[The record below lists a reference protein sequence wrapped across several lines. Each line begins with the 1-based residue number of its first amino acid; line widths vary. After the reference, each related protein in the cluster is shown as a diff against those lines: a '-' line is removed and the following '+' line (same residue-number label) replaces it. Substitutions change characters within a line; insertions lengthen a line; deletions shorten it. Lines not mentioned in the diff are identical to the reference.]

1 MELKDYQEKTLARL
15 GDFLHAAQTV
25 GIAKAF
31 AAHAHP
37 DATTMLVPEYRN
49 PHDSDGVELPG
60 LRGVPYVAIRIPTGG
75 GKTLMG
81 AHFIR
86 CAADHWLDRDH
97 PLVVWLVPSRTIKR
111 QTLDAFKNRRHPY
124 RLELDAAFAGQ
135 VAVFDSD
142 DIEQLTPQELAT
154 RTCIVVATMAA
165 ARVHDIDIRDFYAHK
180 ETLEPHFIALPKATP
195 LQELEQ
201 TEDGT
206 GPRFSFANLLRLHR
220 PLVITDEAHN
230 ATSDLSGV
238 VYERLAPSAIIELT
252 ATPDMRTSNVLV
264 RVSASQ
270 LFAEQMIKLPVLLEE
285 HLDGWDVALRHALLR
300 RQELEEIAKKET
312 DYVRP
317 ILLIQAEH
325 KGGEATVETI
335 YEHLTGEDGERVDK
349 DWVKIAT
356 GDQREL
362 DGIDLFAPDCPVR
375 VIVTMEA
382 LKEGWDCSF
391 AYVLCSVAGT
401 KSATAIEQLLGRVL
415 RMPYARTRDQPA
427 LNKAY
432 AHVVSP
438 YFGAKAVE
446 FTDCL
451 EGMGFS
457 RLEAAQSL
465 PTQGALLPGGGE
477 HPALKSETFRLTAAK
492 RPDLANV
499 PALDLRNIT
508 IKPTGKEGTF
518 EVEVRGAIQPESVE
532 AIAKVFTGKAREQ
545 ARTSLEQHNARARLR
560 ETPAQKGVKFEV
572 PQLSIRFGDR
582 VVPVENDLLVDAGFW
597 DPADTAG
604 TLESLTF
611 DTRTQTWEI
620 DLGKPGER
628 PVKMHMV
635 QEPHTEYLSGLT
647 GDWEE
652 ADLLVWLE
660 GKVVQ
665 NDVRQETM
673 IEWIAHAIAPLER
686 KGYSLGQLV
695 RGRFIIARRL
705 LALLDEAK
713 TQRGNHA
720 HRRLFELDEVTVDP
734 AVAFKFSNL
743 AYPMRSACPAPMEW
757 PKHYYEVPG
766 DLPYRRKDGELAE
779 EYRCAL
785 AIERNPEVEVWV
797 RNLAHPTQF
806 RFPTATGSTYPD
818 FIAKLNDGCIVVIEY
833 KGDDRYDH
841 AKNAAKRAVGE
852 LWARKYPNGIY
863 LMPRD
868 KDDAGRDIDQ
878 QIAHAIAVHRQA
890 RQ

>member
-1 MELKDYQEKTLARL
+1 MDLKDYQEKSLARL
-15 GDFLHAAQTV
+15 ADFLRAARTEGVAQ
-25 GIAKAF
+25 AF

-37 DATTMLVPEYRN
+37 DANTMLVPEYRN
-49 PHDSDGVELPG
+49 LRDKDGADLPS
-60 LRGVPYVAIRIPTGG
+60 LRDVPYVAIRIPTGG

-86 CAADHWLDRDH
+86 CAADNWLERDR

-124 RLELDAAFAGQ
+124 RLELDAAFGGQ
-135 VAVFDSD
+135 VSVLDSD
-142 DIEQLTPQELAT
+142 DIDQLTPQELAT
-154 RTCIVVATMAA
+154 RTCIVIATMAA

-180 ETLEPHFIALPKATP
+180 EALEPHFIALPKGVP
-195 LQELEQ
+195 LPDLEQ
-201 TEDGT
+201 TEDGK

-252 ATPDMRTSNVLV
+252 ATPDMSTSNVLV

-270 LFAEQMIKLPVLLEE
+270 LFAEEMIKLPVLLEE

-300 RQELEEIAKKET
+300 RQELEEIAKKEP
-312 DYVRP
+312 DYIRP

-325 KGGEATVETI
+325 KSGEATVETI
-335 YEHLTGEDGERVDK
+335 YEHLTGEDGERIDK

-362 DGIDLFAPDCPVR
+362 DGIDLFAEDCPVR
-375 VIVTMEA
+375 VIITMEA

-391 AYVLCSVAGT
+391 AYVLCSVSGT

-415 RMPYARTRDQPA
+415 RMPYARTRSQTA

-446 FTDCL
+446 FTDHL

-457 RLEAAQSL
+457 RLEAAQNVPIQPPL
-465 PTQGALLPGGGE
+465 IPGGDKAPVKKPE
-477 HPALKSETFRLTAAK
+477 AVRFTTTKK
-492 RPDLANV
+492 PDLANV
-499 PALDLRNIT
+499 PAGDLRNIT
-508 IKPTGKEGTF
+508 IKPAEEEGKF
-518 EVEVRGAIQPESVE
+518 EVEVKGAIQPESVE
-532 AIAKVFTGKAREQ
+532 AIAKVFTGKTKEQ
-545 ARTSLEQHNARARLR
+545 VRTSLEQHNARAKLR
-560 ETPAQKGVKFEV
+560 ETPAQKGVAFEV
-572 PQLSIRFGDR
+572 PQLSIKFGSR
-582 VVPVENDLLVDAGFW
+582 VIPVANDLLVEDGFW
-597 DPADTAG
+597 NPADTAG
-604 TLESLTF
+604 ALDTLTF
-611 DTRTQTWEI
+611 NTRTQTWEI
-620 DLGKPGER
+620 RIDDDEKSMKYKNVE
-628 PVKMHMV
+628 
-635 QEPHTEYLSGLT
+635 EPQAEYLSGLT

-660 GKVVQ
+660 GKIVQ
-665 NDVRQETM
+665 NDVRHETM
-673 IEWIAHAIAPLER
+673 IEWIAQALAPLKR

-713 TQRGNHA
+713 AKRGDRA
-720 HRRLFELDEVTVDP
+720 HRRLFELEEVVVDP
-734 AVAFKFSNL
+734 AVVFKFSNL
-743 AYPMRSACPAPMEW
+743 AYPMRSPCPAPMEW
-757 PKHYYEVPG
+757 QKHYYEVPG

-785 AIERNPEVEVWV
+785 AIESNADVEVWV

-818 FIAKLNDGCIVVIEY
+818 FIAKLKDGRIFIIEY

-841 AKNAAKRAVGE
+841 PKNVAKRAVGE

-863 LMPRD
+863 LMPRE
-868 KDDAGRDIDQ
+868 KDEEGRDIGQ
-878 QIAHAIAVHRQA
+878 QLAAAIAAKR
-890 RQ
+890 

>member
-1 MELKDYQEKTLARL
+1 MDLKDYQEGSLTRL
-15 GDFLHAAQTV
+15 GDFLRAARTD

-37 DATTMLVPEYRN
+37 DARTMLVPEYRTLRDKDGQDL
-49 PHDSDGVELPG
+49 PSLHD
-60 LRGVPYVAIRIPTGG
+60 VPYVAIRIPTGG

-86 CAADHWLDRDH
+86 CAADNWLERDR
-97 PLVVWLVPSRTIKR
+97 PLVVWLVPSRTIKQ
-111 QTLDAFKNRRHPY
+111 QTLDALKNRRHPY
-124 RLELDAAFAGQ
+124 RRELDAAFDGQ
-135 VAVFDSD
+135 VSVLDSD

-165 ARVHDIDIRDFYAHK
+165 ARVQNIDIRDFYAHK
-180 ETLEPHFIALPKATP
+180 EALEPHFIALPKDT
-195 LQELEQ
+195 LLHDLEQ
-201 TEDGT
+201 TEDGR

-238 VYERLAPSAIIELT
+238 VYERLAPSAIVELT
-252 ATPDMRTSNVLV
+252 ATPDMSTSNVLV

-300 RQELEEIAKKET
+300 RQELEEIAKKEH
-312 DYVRP
+312 DYIRP
-317 ILLIQAEH
+317 ILLVQAEH
-325 KGGEATVETI
+325 KGGDATVETI
-335 YEHLTGEDGERVDK
+335 YAHLTGEDGERINK

-362 DGIDLFAPDCPVR
+362 DGIDLLASDCPVR
-375 VIVTMEA
+375 VIITMEA

-391 AYVLCSVAGT
+391 AYVLCSVSGT

-415 RMPYARTRDQPA
+415 RMPYARTRTQAA

-446 FTDCL
+446 FTDHL
-451 EGMGFS
+451 ESMGFS
-457 RLEAAQSL
+457 RLEAAQNVPVQPPL
-465 PTQGALLPGGGE
+465 IPGGGE
-477 HPALKSETFRLTAAK
+477 HPALQIETLRLTASK
-492 RPDLANV
+492 KPDLANV
-499 PALDLRNIT
+499 PAGDLRNIT
-508 IKPTGKEGTF
+508 IKPAEEAGKF
-518 EVEVRGAIQPESVE
+518 EVEIKGAIQSESIE
-532 AIAKVFTGKAREQ
+532 AIAKAFTGKAKEQ
-545 ARTSLEQHNARARLR
+545 ARTSLEQHNTRARLR
-560 ETPAQKGVKFEV
+560 LTPAQKGVKFDV
-572 PQLSIRFGDR
+572 PQLSIKFGDR
-582 VVPVENDLLVDAGFW
+582 VVPVENDLLVDDGFW
-597 DPADTAG
+597 NPADTAG
-604 TLESLTF
+604 TLDTLTF
-611 DTRTQTWEI
+611 DTRTQSWEI
-620 DLGKPGER
+620 DLGEKA
-628 PVKMHMV
+628 VKMHMV
-635 QEPHTEYLSGLT
+635 EEPQTEYLSGLA
-647 GDWEE
+647 GDWVE

-665 NDVRQETM
+665 NDVRHETM
-673 IEWIAHAIAPLER
+673 IEWIAQAIAPLKR

-705 LALLDEAK
+705 LALLGEAK
-713 TQRGNHA
+713 TKRGNQA
-720 HRRLFELDEVTVDP
+720 HQRLFALEEVVVDP
-734 AVAFKFSNL
+734 AVVFTFSDL
-743 AYPMRSACPAPMEW
+743 AYPMRSPCPAPMEW

-766 DLPYRRKDGELAE
+766 DLPFRRKDGKLAE

-785 AIERNPEVEVWV
+785 AIERNPDVEVWV
-797 RNLAHPTQF
+797 RNLAHSTQF

-818 FIAKLNDGCIVVIEY
+818 FIARLKDGRIFVIEY

-841 AKNAAKRAVGE
+841 PKNVAKRAVGE

-868 KDDAGRDIDQ
+868 KDEAGHDIDQ
-878 QIAHAIAVHRQA
+878 QIAHAIAVSR
-890 RQ
+890 

>member
-1 MELKDYQEKTLARL
+1 MELKNYQQKTLDRL
-15 GDFLHAAQTV
+15 RDFLRDAQGM
-25 GIAKAF
+25 GIAAAF

-37 DATTMLVPEYRN
+37 DAKTMLVPDYR
-49 PHDSDGVELPG
+49 PLRDKDGAELPG
-60 LRGVPYVAIRIPTGG
+60 LRNVPYVAIRIPTGG

-86 CAADHWLDRDH
+86 CTADNWLDRDR
-97 PLVVWLVPSRTIKR
+97 PLVVWLVPSRTIKQ
-111 QTLDAFKNRRHPY
+111 QTLQALKDRRHPY
-124 RLELDAAFAGQ
+124 RRELDDAFGGQ
-135 VAVFDSD
+135 VSVFDSD
-142 DIEQLTPQELAT
+142 DIEQLTPQELAN

-180 ETLEPHFIALPKATP
+180 EALEPHFIGLPKDKVLP
-195 LQELEQ
+195 ELEQ
-201 TEDGT
+201 TEDGK
-206 GPRFSFANLLRLHR
+206 GPRFSFANLLRLYR

-230 ATSDLSGV
+230 ATSELSGTI
-238 VYERLAPSAIIELT
+238 YERLAPGAIIELT
-252 ATPDMRTSNVLV
+252 ATPDMHTSNVLV

-270 LFAEQMIKLPVLLEE
+270 LFAEEMIKLPVLLEE

-300 RQELEEIAKKET
+300 RQELEDIAKKEP
-312 DYVRP
+312 DYIRP

-335 YEHLTGEDGERVDK
+335 YEHLTGEDGERIDK

-362 DGIDLFAPDCPVR
+362 DGIDLFASDCPVR
-375 VIVTMEA
+375 VIITMEA

-391 AYVLCSVAGT
+391 AYVLCSVSGT

-415 RMPYARTRDQPA
+415 RMPYARTRTQPA

-446 FTDCL
+446 FTDHL
-451 EGMGFS
+451 EDMGFS
-457 RLEAAQSL
+457 RLEAAQNLPAQASL
-465 PTQGALLPGGGE
+465 IGGDGE
-477 HPALKSETFRLTAAK
+477 HPALKKETIRFTAAK
-492 RPDLANV
+492 KPDLANV
-499 PALDLRNIT
+499 PAGDLRNIA
-508 IKPTGKEGTF
+508 IEPAGEEGKF
-518 EVEVRGAIQPESVE
+518 EVVVKGAIQPESVE
-532 AIAKVFTGKAREQ
+532 AIAKVFSGKAKEQ
-545 ARTSLEQHNARARLR
+545 VRTSLEQHNTRAKLR

-582 VVPVENDLLVDAGFW
+582 VVPVANDLLVEEGFW
-597 DPADTAG
+597 NPADSAG
-604 TLESLTF
+604 TLDTLIF

-620 DLGKPGER
+620 GIDEKS
-628 PVKMHMV
+628 VKMNMV
-635 QEPHTEYLSGLT
+635 QEPQAEYLSGLT

-665 NDVRQETM
+665 NDVRQEAM
-673 IEWIAHAIAPLER
+673 VDWIAKAIAPLKH

-705 LALLDEAK
+705 LGLLDEARTK
-713 TQRGNHA
+713 RDNRA
-720 HRRLFELDEVTVDP
+720 HRRLFELEEVVVDP
-734 AVAFKFSNL
+734 AVVFRFSNL
-743 AYPMRSACPAPMEW
+743 AYPMRSPCPAPQEW

-766 DLPYRRKDGELAE
+766 DLPFRRKDGDLAE

-785 AIERNPEVEVWV
+785 AIERNHDVEVWV

-818 FIAKLNDGCIVVIEY
+818 FIAKLKDGRIFVIEY

-841 AKNAAKRAVGE
+841 PKNVAKRAVGE
-852 LWARKYPNGIY
+852 LWARKYPNGLY
-863 LMPRD
+863 LMPRER
-868 KDDAGRDIDQ
+868 DDEGRDIDQ
-878 QIAHAIAVHRQA
+878 QIAHAILNK
-890 RQ
+890 

>member
-1 MELKDYQEKTLARL
+1 MELKNYQRETLERL
-15 GDFLHAAQTV
+15 RDFLRDAQDK
-25 GIAKAF
+25 GIAAAF
-31 AAHAHP
+31 TAHAHP
-37 DATTMLVPEYRN
+37 DAKTMLVPDYR
-49 PHDSDGVELPG
+49 PLRDKDGAELPS
-60 LRGVPYVAIRIPTGG
+60 LHEVPYVAIRIPTGG

-86 CAADHWLDRDH
+86 CAADNWLDLDR
-97 PLVVWLVPSRTIKR
+97 PLVVWLVPSRTIKQ
-111 QTLDAFKNRRHPY
+111 QTLDALKNRRHPY
-124 RLELDAAFAGQ
+124 RRELDDAFGGQ
-135 VAVFDSD
+135 VSVFDSD
-142 DIEQLTPQELAT
+142 DIERLTPQELAN

-180 ETLEPHFIALPKATP
+180 EALEPHFIALPKDKLP
-195 LQELEQ
+195 ELEQ
-201 TEDGT
+201 TEGGK
-206 GPRFSFANLLRLHR
+206 GPRFSFANLLRLYR

-230 ATSDLSGV
+230 ATSELSGE
-238 VYERLAPSAIIELT
+238 VYKRLAPSAIIELT
-252 ATPDMRTSNVLV
+252 ATPDMHTSNVLV

-270 LFAEQMIKLPVLLEE
+270 LFAEEMIKLPVLLEE

-300 RQELEEIAKKET
+300 RQELEEIAKKES
-312 DYVRP
+312 DYIRP

-335 YEHLTGEDGERVDK
+335 YEHLTGEDGERIDK
-349 DWVKIAT
+349 DWVKVAT

-362 DGIDLFAPDCPVR
+362 DGIDLFASDCPVR
-375 VIVTMEA
+375 VIITMEA

-391 AYVLCSVAGT
+391 AYVLCSVSGT

-415 RMPYARTRDQPA
+415 RMPYARTRDQAA

-446 FTDCL
+446 FTDHL
-451 EGMGFS
+451 EDMGFS
-457 RLEAAQSL
+457 RLEAAQNLPSQTSL
-465 PTQGALLPGGGE
+465 IGDDGE
-477 HPALKSETFRLTAAK
+477 HPALKKETLRLTTAK
-492 RPDLANV
+492 KPDLANV
-499 PALDLRNIT
+499 PAGDWRNID
-508 IKPTGKEGTF
+508 IKPANEEGTF
-518 EVEVRGAIQPESVE
+518 EVVVKGAIQPESVE
-532 AIAKVFTGKAREQ
+532 AIAKVFTGKAKEQ
-545 ARTSLEQHNARARLR
+545 VRTSLEQHNTRAKLR

-582 VVPVENDLLVDAGFW
+582 VMPVANDLLVEEGFW
-597 DPADTAG
+597 SPADSTG
-604 TLESLTF
+604 TLDTLTF

-620 DLGKPGER
+620 GIDEKS
-628 PVKMHMV
+628 VKMNMV
-635 QEPHTEYLSGLT
+635 QEPQAEYLSGLT

-660 GKVVQ
+660 NKVVQ
-665 NDVRQETM
+665 NDVRQEAM
-673 IEWIAHAIAPLER
+673 VEWIAKAIAPLKH

-705 LALLDEAK
+705 LALLDEARTK
-713 TQRGNHA
+713 RDNQA
-720 HRRLFELDEVTVDP
+720 HRRLFELEEVLVDP
-734 AVAFKFSNL
+734 AVVFKFSNL
-743 AYPMRSACPAPMEW
+743 AYPMRSPCPAPMEW

-785 AIERNPEVEVWV
+785 AIERNPDVEVWV

-818 FIAKLNDGCIVVIEY
+818 FIAKLKDGRIFVIEY

-841 AKNAAKRAVGE
+841 PKNVAKRAVGE
-852 LWARKYPNGIY
+852 LWARKYPNGLY

-868 KDDAGRDIDQ
+868 KDEEGRDIDQ
-878 QIAHAIAVHRQA
+878 QIAAAIAAKR
-890 RQ
+890 

>member
-1 MELKDYQEKTLARL
+1 MELKNYQRETLDRLRDFLRDAQEK
-15 GDFLHAAQTV
+15 
-25 GIAKAF
+25 GITRAF

-37 DATTMLVPEYRN
+37 DAKTMLVPDYR
-49 PHDSDGVELPG
+49 PLRDKEGVELPS
-60 LRGVPYVAIRIPTGG
+60 LRDVPYVAIRIPTGG

-81 AHFIR
+81 AHFIQ
-86 CAADHWLDRDH
+86 CAADNWLDRDR
-97 PLVVWLVPSRTIKR
+97 PLVVWLVPSRTIKQ
-111 QTLDAFKNRRHPY
+111 QTLDALKNRRHPY
-124 RLELDAAFAGQ
+124 RRELDDAFGGQ
-135 VAVFDSD
+135 VSVFDSD
-142 DIEQLTPQELAT
+142 DIEQLTPQELAN

-180 ETLEPHFIALPKATP
+180 EALEPHFIALPKDKLLP
-195 LQELEQ
+195 ELEQ
-201 TEDGT
+201 TEDGK
-206 GPRFSFANLLRLHR
+206 GPRFSFANLLRLYR

-230 ATSDLSGV
+230 ATSELSGTI
-238 VYERLAPSAIIELT
+238 YERLAPSAIIELT
-252 ATPDMRTSNVLV
+252 ATPDMHTSNVLV

-270 LFAEQMIKLPVLLEE
+270 LFTEEMIKLPVLLEE

-300 RQELEEIAKKET
+300 RQELEGIAKKEP
-312 DYVRP
+312 DYIRP

-325 KGGEATVETI
+325 KGGDATVETI
-335 YEHLTGEDGERVDK
+335 YEHLTGKDGERIDK
-349 DWVKIAT
+349 DWVRIAT

-375 VIVTMEA
+375 IIITMEA

-391 AYVLCSVAGT
+391 AYVLCSVSGA

-415 RMPYARTRDQPA
+415 RMPYAHTRTQPA

-446 FTDCL
+446 FTDHL
-451 EGMGFS
+451 EDMGFS
-457 RLEAAQSL
+457 RLEAAQNLPSQASL
-465 PTQGALLPGGGE
+465 IDGDGE
-477 HPALKSETFRLTAAK
+477 HPALKRETLRLTATK
-492 RPDLANV
+492 KPDLANV
-499 PALDLRNIT
+499 PAGDLRNIA
-508 IKPTGKEGTF
+508 IEPAGEEGKF
-518 EVEVRGAIQPESVE
+518 EVVVKGAIQPESVE
-532 AIAKVFTGKAREQ
+532 AIARVFTGKAKEQ
-545 ARTSLEQHNARARLR
+545 VRTSLEQHNTRAKLR

-582 VVPVENDLLVDAGFW
+582 VVPVANDLLVEEGFW
-597 DPADTAG
+597 NPADSAG
-604 TLESLTF
+604 TLDTLTF

-620 DLGKPGER
+620 DIGDKS
-628 PVKMHMV
+628 VKMNMV
-635 QEPHTEYLSGLT
+635 QEPQAEYLSGLA

-660 GKVVQ
+660 GRIVQ
-665 NDVRQETM
+665 RDVRQETM
-673 IEWIAHAIAPLER
+673 VEWIAQAMAPLKH

-705 LALLDEAK
+705 LALLDEAR
-713 TQRGNHA
+713 TRRDNDA
-720 HRRLFELDEVTVDP
+720 HRRLFELEEVVVDP
-734 AVAFKFSNL
+734 AVVFKFSNL
-743 AYPMRSACPAPMEW
+743 AYPMRSPCPAPMEW

-785 AIERNPEVEVWV
+785 AIEGNHDVEVWV

-818 FIAKLNDGCIVVIEY
+818 FIAKLKDGRIFVIEY

-841 AKNAAKRAVGE
+841 PKNVAKRAVGE
-852 LWARKYPNGIY
+852 LWARKYPNGLY

-868 KDDAGRDIDQ
+868 KDDAGRDINQ
-878 QIAHAIAVHRQA
+878 QIAHAIASGR
-890 RQ
+890 

>member
-1 MELKDYQEKTLARL
+1 MDLKDYQEKSLARL
-15 GDFLHAAQTV
+15 GDFLHAARTD
-25 GIAKAF
+25 GIAEAF

-37 DATTMLVPEYRN
+37 DARTMLVPEYRTLCDKDCN
-49 PHDSDGVELPG
+49 ELPG
-60 LRGVPYVAIRIPTGG
+60 LRDVPYVAIRIPTGG

-86 CAADHWLDRDH
+86 CAADHWLERDR
-97 PLVVWLVPSRTIKR
+97 PLVVWLVSSRTIKQ

-124 RLELDAAFAGQ
+124 RLELDDAFGGQ
-135 VAVFDSD
+135 VSVLDSD

-180 ETLEPHFIALPKATP
+180 EALEPHFIGLPKDAA
-195 LQELEQ
+195 LSELER
-201 TEDGT
+201 TEDGK

-252 ATPDMRTSNVLV
+252 ATPDMTTSNVLV

-270 LFAEQMIKLPVLLEE
+270 LFAEEMIKLPVLLEE

-300 RQELEEIAKKET
+300 RQELEKIARKEP
-312 DYVRP
+312 DYIRP

-335 YEHLTGEDGERVDK
+335 YEHLTGEDGERIDK
-349 DWVKIAT
+349 DWVRIAT

-362 DGIDLFAPDCPVR
+362 DGIDLFARDCPVR
-375 VIVTMEA
+375 VIITMEA

-391 AYVLCSVAGT
+391 AYVLCSVSGT

-415 RMPYARTRDQPA
+415 RMPYARTRTQAA

-446 FTDCL
+446 FTDHL

-465 PTQGALLPGGGE
+465 PTQGSLLPNDGE
-477 HPALKSETFRLTAAK
+477 SPVLRIETLRFTAAK
-492 RPDLANV
+492 KPDLANV
-499 PALDLRNIT
+499 PAADLRNISIQPAEEAGRFT
-508 IKPTGKEGTF
+508 
-518 EVEVRGAIQPESVE
+518 VEVKGAIQPESVE
-532 AIAKVFTGKAREQ
+532 AITRVFTGKAKEQ
-545 ARTSLEQHNARARLR
+545 ARTALEQHNARARLR

-572 PQLSIRFGDR
+572 PQLSIEFGGR
-582 VVPVENDLLVDAGFW
+582 VMPVENDLLVEDGFW
-597 DPADTAG
+597 NPMDTAG
-604 TLESLTF
+604 TLDTLIF

-620 DLGKPGER
+620 NIGEKA
-628 PVKMHMV
+628 VKMNMV
-635 QEPHTEYLSGLT
+635 QEPQAEYLSGLT
-647 GDWEE
+647 GDWKE

-665 NDVRQETM
+665 NDVRHETM
-673 IEWIAHAIAPLER
+673 IEWIAQAIAPLKR

-695 RGRFIIARRL
+695 RGRFVIARRL

-713 TQRGNHA
+713 AKRGYQA
-720 HRRLFELDEVTVDP
+720 HRRLFELEEVVVDP
-734 AVAFKFSNL
+734 AVVFSFSNL
-743 AYPMRSACPAPMEW
+743 AYPMRSPCPAPMEW

-766 DLPYRRKDGELAE
+766 DLPYRRKDGALAE

-785 AIERNPEVEVWV
+785 AIERNPDVEVWV

-818 FIAKLNDGCIVVIEY
+818 FVARLKDGRIVVVEY
-833 KGDDRYDH
+833 KGEDRYDH
-841 AKNAAKRAVGE
+841 PKNTAKRAVGE

-868 KDDAGRDIDQ
+868 RDEEGRDIDQ
-878 QIAHAIAVHRQA
+878 QIAHAIAKK
-890 RQ
+890 

>member
-1 MELKDYQEKTLARL
+1 MDLKDYQEKSLARL
-15 GDFLHAAQTV
+15 CDFLLAARTD
-25 GIAKAF
+25 GIAEAF

-37 DATTMLVPEYRN
+37 DAKTMLVPEYRN
-49 PHDSDGVELPG
+49 LRDKEGQDLPS
-60 LRGVPYVAIRIPTGG
+60 LLGVPYIAIRIPTGG

-86 CAADHWLDRDH
+86 CAAENWLERDRT
-97 PLVVWLVPSRTIKR
+97 LVVWLVPSRTIKQ

-124 RLELDAAFAGQ
+124 RLELDAAFGGR
-135 VAVFDSD
+135 VSVLDSD
-142 DIEQLTPQELAT
+142 DIEQLTPQELEA

-180 ETLEPHFIALPKATP
+180 EALEPHFIALPKGMP
-195 LQELEQ
+195 PPDLEQ
-201 TEDGT
+201 TENGK

-238 VYERLAPSAIIELT
+238 VYGRLAPSAIIELT
-252 ATPDMRTSNVLV
+252 ATPDMATSNVLV

-300 RQELEEIAKKET
+300 RQELEEIAKKEP
-312 DYVRP
+312 DYIRP

-325 KGGEATVETI
+325 RGGEATVETI
-335 YEHLTGEDGERVDK
+335 YEHLTSEDGERIDK

-362 DGIDLFAPDCPVR
+362 DGIDLFDPECPVR
-375 VIVTMEA
+375 VIITMEA

-391 AYVLCSVAGT
+391 AYVLCSVSGT

-415 RMPYARTRDQPA
+415 RMPYARIREQTP

-446 FTDCL
+446 FTDHL

-457 RLEAAQSL
+457 RLEAAQNL
-465 PTQGALLPGGGE
+465 PVQQALIPDGGE
-477 HPALKSETFRLTAAK
+477 HPAFKVETLRLITNK
-492 RPDLANV
+492 KPDLANV
-499 PALDLRNIT
+499 PAGDLGSIT
-508 IKPTGKEGTF
+508 IKPAEEEGKF
-518 EVEVRGAIQPESVE
+518 DVEVKGVIQPESVE
-532 AIAKVFTGKAREQ
+532 AIAKVFAGKAKEQ
-545 ARTSLEQHNARARLR
+545 VRTSLEQHNTRAKLR

-572 PQLSIRFGDR
+572 PQLSIKFGSR
-582 VVPVENDLLVDAGFW
+582 VLPVENDLLVEDSFW
-597 DPADTAG
+597 NPSEATG
-604 TLESLTF
+604 TLDTLTF
-611 DTRTQTWEI
+611 NTRTQTWEI
-620 DLGKPGER
+620 DIGEKA
-628 PVKMHMV
+628 VKMNMV
-635 QEPHTEYLSGLT
+635 QEPQAEYLSGLT
-647 GDWEE
+647 GDWED

-665 NDVRQETM
+665 SDVRHETM
-673 IEWIAHAIAPLER
+673 IEWIAQALAPLKH

-705 LALLDEAK
+705 LALLEEARAK
-713 TQRGNHA
+713 RGNQA
-720 HRRLFELDEVTVDP
+720 HQRLFALEEVVVDP
-734 AVAFKFSNL
+734 AVVFKFSNL
-743 AYPMRSACPAPMEW
+743 AYPMRSPCPAPMEW

-785 AIERNPEVEVWV
+785 AIERNRDVEVWV

-818 FIAKLNDGCIVVIEY
+818 FIAKLKDGRIFVIEY
-833 KGDDRYDH
+833 KGDDRFDH
-841 AKNAAKRAVGE
+841 PKNVAKRAVGE

-868 KDDAGRDIDQ
+868 KDEAGRDIDQ
-878 QIAHAIAVHRQA
+878 QLAAAIAA
-890 RQ
+890 K

>member
-1 MELKDYQEKTLARL
+1 MDLKHYQEETLDRL
-15 GDFLHAAQTV
+15 GKFLRDARRD
-25 GIAKAF
+25 GIAEAF

-37 DATTMLVPEYRN
+37 DAKTMLVPDYR
-49 PHDSDGVELPG
+49 PLRDKDGIEPAS
-60 LRGVPYVAIRIPTGG
+60 LRDVPYVAIRIPTGG

-86 CAADHWLDRDH
+86 CAAENWLERDR
-97 PLVVWLVPSRTIKR
+97 PLVVWLVPSRTIKQ
-111 QTLDAFKNRRHPY
+111 QTLDALKNRRHPY
-124 RLELDAAFAGQ
+124 RRELDAAFDGQ
-135 VAVFDSD
+135 VSVLDSD

-180 ETLEPHFIALPKATP
+180 EALEPHFIALPKDASLP
-195 LQELEQ
+195 ELEP
-201 TEDGT
+201 TEDGR

-230 ATSDLSGV
+230 ATSELSGTL
-238 VYERLAPSAIIELT
+238 YERLAPSAIIELT
-252 ATPDMRTSNVLV
+252 ATPDMAMSNVLV

-270 LFAEQMIKLPVLLEE
+270 LFAEEMIKLPVLLEE

-300 RQELEEIAKKET
+300 RQELEEIAKQEP
-312 DYVRP
+312 DYIRP

-335 YEHLTGEDGERVDK
+335 YEHLTGEDGERIDK

-362 DGIDLFAPDCPVR
+362 DGIDLFASDCPVR
-375 VIVTMEA
+375 VIITMEA

-391 AYVLCSVAGT
+391 AYVLCSVSGT

-415 RMPYARTRDQPA
+415 RMPYARTRTQAA

-446 FTDCL
+446 FTDHL
-451 EGMGFS
+451 EDMGFS
-457 RLEAAQSL
+457 RLEAAQNVPSQASL
-465 PTQGALLPGGGE
+465 IGDDGE
-477 HPALKSETFRLTAAK
+477 HPALKKETIRFTAAK
-492 RPDLANV
+492 KPDLANV
-499 PALDLRNIT
+499 PAGDLRNIAIEPAT
-508 IKPTGKEGTF
+508 EEGRF
-518 EVEVRGAIQPESVE
+518 EVVVKGAIQPESVE
-532 AIAKVFTGKAREQ
+532 AIAKVFTGKTKEQ
-545 ARTSLEQHNARARLR
+545 VRTSLEQHNTRAKLR
-560 ETPAQKGVKFEV
+560 ETPAQKGMTFEV
-572 PQLSIRFGDR
+572 PQLSIKFGDR
-582 VVPVENDLLVDAGFW
+582 VVPVENDLLVEEGFW
-597 DPADTAG
+597 NPADSAG
-604 TLESLTF
+604 ALDTLIF
-611 DTRTQTWEI
+611 DTHTQTWEI
-620 DLGKPGER
+620 DIGEKS
-628 PVKMHMV
+628 VKMNMV
-635 QEPHTEYLSGLT
+635 QEPQAEYLSGLT

-660 GKVVQ
+660 NKIVQ

-673 IEWIAHAIAPLER
+673 VAWIAQAIAPLKH

-705 LALLDEAK
+705 LALLDEAR
-713 TQRGNHA
+713 TGRGNRA
-720 HRRLFELDEVTVDP
+720 HQRLFELEEVVVDP
-734 AVAFKFSNL
+734 AVVFKFSNL
-743 AYPMRSACPAPMEW
+743 AYPMRSPCPAPMEW

-766 DLPYRRKDGELAE
+766 DLPYRRKDGTLAE

-785 AIERNPEVEVWV
+785 AIERNDDVEVWV

-818 FIAKLNDGCIVVIEY
+818 FIARLKDGRIFVIEY

-841 AKNAAKRAVGE
+841 PKNVAKRAVGE
-852 LWARKYPNGIY
+852 LWARKYPTGLY
-863 LMPRD
+863 LMPRE
-868 KDDAGRDIDQ
+868 KDDEGRDIDQ
-878 QIAHAIAVHRQA
+878 QIAHAIASRH
-890 RQ
+890 

>member
-1 MELKDYQEKTLARL
+1 MDLKDYQEKSLARL
-15 GDFLHAAQTV
+15 GDFLRAARTD
-25 GIAKAF
+25 GIAEAF

-37 DATTMLVPEYRN
+37 DVKTVLVPEYRN
-49 PHDSDGVELPG
+49 LRDKDGRELPS
-60 LRGVPYVAIRIPTGG
+60 LRSVPYVAIRIPTGG

-86 CAADHWLDRDH
+86 CAADNWLERDR
-97 PLVVWLVPSRTIKR
+97 PLVVWLVPSRTIKQ

-124 RLELDAAFAGQ
+124 RLELDAAFDGH
-135 VAVFDSD
+135 VSVFDGD
-142 DIEQLTPQELAT
+142 DIDQLTPQELAT
-154 RTCIVVATMAA
+154 RTCIVIATLAA
-165 ARVHDIDIRDFYAHK
+165 ARVENIDIRDFYAHK
-180 ETLEPHFIALPKATP
+180 ETLEPHFIALRKDASLPD
-195 LQELEQ
+195 LEQ
-201 TEDGT
+201 TEDGK

-230 ATSDLSGV
+230 AKSDLSGV

-252 ATPDMRTSNVLV
+252 ATPAMSTSNVLV

-300 RQELEEIAKKET
+300 RQELEEIAKKEP
-312 DYVRP
+312 DYIRP

-335 YEHLTGEDGERVDK
+335 YEHLTSEDGERIDK

-375 VIVTMEA
+375 VIITMEA

-391 AYVLCSVAGT
+391 AYVLCAVSGT

-415 RMPYARTRDQPA
+415 RMPYARTRSHPA

-446 FTDCL
+446 FTDHL
-451 EGMGFS
+451 ESMGFS
-457 RLEAAQSL
+457 RLEAAQNL
-465 PTQGALLPGGGE
+465 PTQPSLIGGDGE
-477 HPALKSETFRLTAAK
+477 HPAMKVETLRFTTAK
-492 RPDLANV
+492 KPDLANV
-499 PALDLRNIT
+499 PSGDLRNIT
-508 IKPTGKEGTF
+508 IKPAEEEGKF
-518 EVEVRGAIQPESVE
+518 EVVVKGAIQPESVE
-532 AIAKVFTGKAREQ
+532 AIAKVFTGKAKEQ
-545 ARTSLEQHNARARLR
+545 VRTSLEQHNTRARLR

-572 PQLSIRFGDR
+572 PQLSIKFGDR
-582 VVPVENDLLVDAGFW
+582 VMPVENDLLVEGGFW
-597 DPADTAG
+597 NPADTAG
-604 TLESLTF
+604 TLDTLTF

-620 DLGKPGER
+620 DIGEKS
-628 PVKMHMV
+628 VKMNMV
-635 QEPHTEYLSGLT
+635 QEPQAEYLSGLA

-660 GKVVQ
+660 RKIVQ
-665 NDVRQETM
+665 NDVRHEAM
-673 IEWIAHAIAPLER
+673 IEWIAQALAPLKH

-695 RGRFIIARRL
+695 RGRFVIARRL

-713 TQRGNHA
+713 IKRGNQA
-720 HRRLFELDEVTVDP
+720 HQRLFALEEVVVDP
-734 AVAFKFSNL
+734 AVVFKFSDL
-743 AYPMRSACPAPMEW
+743 AYPKRSDCPAPHEW

-766 DLPYRRKDGELAE
+766 DLPFRRQDGALAE
-779 EYRCAL
+779 EYRCAT
-785 AIERNPEVEVWV
+785 AIERNADVEVWV

-818 FIAKLNDGCIVVIEY
+818 FIAKLKDGRIFVIEY
-833 KGDDRYDH
+833 KGDDRFDH
-841 AKNAAKRAVGE
+841 QKNVAKRAVGE

-863 LMPRD
+863 LMPRERD
-868 KDDAGRDIDQ
+868 EEGRDIDQ
-878 QIAHAIAVHRQA
+878 QIAHAIAKQR
-890 RQ
+890 